1 MRLTQ
6 PWNPSWLRVVSHE
19 NHAASPP
26 VARLT
31 TVEGP
36 LSETHLQHLSF
47 ILLSSVMS
55 PVTIYDTTLRDG
67 TQGTG
72 ISFSTLDKIRV
83 AERLDQFGV
92 HYIEG
97 GWPGSNPKDAAFFQ
111 EAAKRTWKTAKITA
125 FGMTRRG
132 KIKVEDDAQ
141 VQMLLDAST
150 PVVTIVGKTWPLH
163 VTEVFRVSLE
173 ENLAM
178 ISDTVAYLK
187 SHGRE
192 VLYDAE
198 HFFDSFKEDPE
209 YSLKTIQAAK
219 DAGADMIVLC
229 ETNGGALPEFVE
241 EVTRKVVETLGC
253 PIGIHTHND
262 GGVGVANALAA
273 VRAGACQVQG
283 TINGYGERVGNCN
296 LVTVMPTLQLKMGID
311 VGVDLTHLRD
321 LAHFVDELAN
331 VPHDIR
337 APYVGMAAFTHKG
350 GLHVHAVQKLAR
362 TYEHVDPDL
371 VGNERII
378 TISDMSGQ
386 SNILVK
392 AEGMGMPLEKGSDD
406 VQKILAEVKRLESE
420 GYEFEAA
427 EASFELLIRR
437 QLGEAVKFFEPLEY
451 HTTHRFHFDSDYENT
466 EATVKL
472 RIGDENVYTVDEG
485 DGPVNALDMALRK
498 ALVPIFPEI
507 AQMVLLDYKVRI
519 IDSRSGSAAKT
530 RVLVVSGDG
539 DTSWGT
545 VGVSTNIINAS
556 WLALIDSIEYFLL
569 KQKGKA

>member
-1 MRLTQ
+1 M
-6 PWNPSWLRVVSHE
+6 
-19 NHAASPP
+19 
-26 VARLT
+26 
-31 TVEGP
+31 
-36 LSETHLQHLSF
+36 
-47 ILLSSVMS
+47 
-55 PVTIYDTTLRDG
+55 VTIYDTTLRDG

-83 AERLDQFGV
+83 AERLDDFGV

-111 EAAKRTWKTAKITA
+111 EAAKRPWKNAKITA

-132 KIKVEDDAQ
+132 KLKVEDDPQ
-141 VQMLLDAST
+141 VQMLLDAQT
-150 PVVTIVGKTWPLH
+150 PAVTIVGKTWPLH
-163 VTEVFRVSLE
+163 VTEVFQVTLE

-187 SHGRE
+187 KHGRE

-209 YSLKTIQAAK
+209 YSLKTVKAAS
-219 DAGADMIVLC
+219 DAGADLVVLC

-241 EVTRKVVETLGC
+241 EVTRKVIAHLGK
-253 PIGIHTHND
+253 PVGIHTHND

-273 VRAGACQVQG
+273 VRAGANQVQG

-296 LVTVMPTLQLKMGID
+296 LITIMPTLQLKMGID
-311 VGVDLTHLRD
+311 LGLDLTRLRE
-321 LAHFVDELAN
+321 LSYFVDELAN

-337 APYVGMAAFTHKG
+337 APYVGLAAFTHKG

-362 TYEHVDPDL
+362 TYEHIDPAL

-378 TISDMSGQ
+378 SISDMSGQ
-386 SNILVK
+386 SNVLVK
-392 AEGMGMPLEKGSDD
+392 AEGMGIPLAKGSAQ
-406 VQKILAEVKRLESE
+406 VNEVLAKVKALESD

-437 QLGEAVKFFEPLEY
+437 QLGQEIKSFDLIEY
-451 HTTHRFHFDSDYENT
+451 HTTHRHNPSNSIETT

-472 RIGDENVYTVDEG
+472 HVKGNAEYTVDEG
-485 DGPVNALDMALRK
+485 DGPVNALDKALRK
-498 ALVPIFPEI
+498 ALLPHFPQI
-507 AQMVLLDYKVRI
+507 AQVRLEDYKVRI
-519 IDSRSGSAAKT
+519 IDSGSGTAAKI
-530 RVLVVSGDG
+530 RVLVVSSDG
-539 DTSWGT
+539 NRTWGT
-545 VGVSTNIINAS
+545 VGVSTNVIDAS
-556 WLALIDSIEYFLL
+556 WQALVDSLEFFLM
-569 KQKGKA
+569 KSA